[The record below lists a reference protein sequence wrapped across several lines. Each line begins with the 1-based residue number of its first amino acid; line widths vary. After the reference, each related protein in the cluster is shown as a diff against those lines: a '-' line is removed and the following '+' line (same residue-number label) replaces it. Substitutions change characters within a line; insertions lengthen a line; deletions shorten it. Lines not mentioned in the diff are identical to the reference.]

1 MKRPALAGMLAMA
14 ALLILSCG
22 SRQDVRIQSQLTH
35 YVSAQEALAG
45 DDFQRAGTE
54 LESLAYQSE
63 GKLKALA
70 GRASVARD
78 IVGMRDRF
86 KALSH
91 EFAARELPAGHRLA
105 YCPVADNNQGAHWVQ
120 KDGQIM
126 NPYFGASM
134 LHCGVFT
141 ETP

>member
-1 MKRPALAGMLAMA
+1 MIRPTLA
-14 ALLILSCG
+14 ALLLTVALFTLSCG
-22 SRQDVRIQSQLTH
+22 SRQEVQIHSELTH
-35 YVSAQEALAG
+35 YVSAQEALAN
-45 DDFQRAGTE
+45 DDFERAGTE
-54 LESLAYQSE
+54 LESLAHQSE

-70 GRASVARD
+70 GRAAVATD
-78 IVGMRDRF
+78 IAGMRNRF
-86 KALSH
+86 KPLSQ
-91 EFAARELPAGHRLA
+91 EFLAREVPAGHRLA
-105 YCPVADNNQGAHWVQ
+105 YCPMADNNQGAHWVQ